1 MRQQPAYQVAPQ
13 AEVDIEEIVRYIA
26 LDNPNAALMMFERF
40 YDAFRLLGDNPG
52 IGHTRDDLTGQDVLF
67 WTVKP
72 RYHVIYAIRFQPLLI
87 ARVLPADMDIAR
99 EMRSTKISS
108 SQESARM

>member
-1 MRQQPAYQVAPQ
+1 MRKKPTYQVAPQ
-13 AEVDIEEIVRYIA
+13 AETDIEEIVRYIA
-26 LDNPNAALMMFERF
+26 LDNLSAALMMFERF

-52 IGHTRDDLTGQDVLF
+52 IGHTRTDLTGLDVRF

-72 RYHVIYAIRFQPLLI
+72 RYHVIYATQFKPLLI

-99 EMRSTKISS
+99 EMSST
-108 SQESARM
+108 QL